1 MANLVRVIFIIMKN
15 RSTINFQ
22 KYEKIGQKI
31 SIIEKKVKPKNSTF
45 NRNHKCFLTPHIRAR
60 S

>member
-31 SIIEKKVKPKNSTF
+31 SIIEKKTNQKILLSIVITSAF
-45 NRNHKCFLTPHIRAR
+45 
-60 S
+60 